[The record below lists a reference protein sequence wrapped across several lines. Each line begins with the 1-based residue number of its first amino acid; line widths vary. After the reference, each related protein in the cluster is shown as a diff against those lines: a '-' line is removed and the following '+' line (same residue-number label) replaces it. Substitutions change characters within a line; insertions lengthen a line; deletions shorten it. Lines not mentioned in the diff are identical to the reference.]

1 MDPMYWLGNG
11 GPFASAVLP
20 GVMLIVFLETGLL
33 FPFLPGDTLLFTAG
47 LLAAQPNAPVDI
59 WTLAPCAAA
68 AAIVGGQVGYLI
80 GRRLGPAL
88 FKKEDARFFKKH
100 YLTSS
105 HEFFERHGR
114 KTIVIGHF
122 IGVVRSFTPLIAG
135 ASGMRYPVFL
145 AYDVIGA
152 VGWGVGL
159 VVVGYH
165 LGGDSVRRRAP
176 RTHGAGHRVSVD
188 IAGRGLGR
196 AGTARTAGR
205 RVDRRARG
213 VRRTH
218 GGADARQVVSPPTMG
233 VSIPIM
239 TACSGFLLA
248 VLWMDLMFDV
258 QVLPHRRAVDVLFQQ
273 CLSSPRCPACRPR
286 AIVALCCPRMS
297 SLVLGRG

>member
-1 MDPMYWLGNG
+1 VTSIVVALPELMDPMYWLGNG

-47 LLAAQPNAPVDI
+47 LLAAQPNAPVDV

-68 AAIVGGQVGYLI
+68 AAVIGGQVGYLI

-88 FKKEDARFFKKH
+88 FKKEDARFFKKR

-122 IGVVRSFTPLIAG
+122 VGVVRSFTPLIAG
-135 ASGMRYPVFL
+135 ASRMRYPLFL
-145 AYDVIGA
+145 TYDVIGA

-165 LGGDSVRRRAP
+165 LGAIPFV
-176 RTHGAGHRVSVD
+176 GAH
-188 IAGRGLGR
+188 LE
-196 AGTARTAGR
+196 
-205 RVDRRARG
+205 
-213 VRRTH
+213 
-218 GGADARQVVSPPTMG
+218 
-233 VSIPIM
+233 
-239 TACSGFLLA
+239 LA
-248 VLWMDLMFDV
+248 VLAIACLS
-258 QVLPHRRAVDVLFQQ
+258 VLPVAVSAARALLARREALTVDGDA
-273 CLSSPRCPACRPR
+273 PPAELTGGPTS
-286 AIVALCCPRMS
+286 AT
-297 SLVLGRG
+297 

>member
-1 MDPMYWLGNG
+1 VTSIVVALPELMDPMYWLGNG

-47 LLAAQPNAPVDI
+47 LLAAQPNAPVDV

-68 AAIVGGQVGYLI
+68 AAVIGGQVGYLI

-122 IGVVRSFTPLIAG
+122 VGVVRSFTPLIAG
-135 ASGMRYPVFL
+135 ASRMRYPLFL
-145 AYDVIGA
+145 TYDVIGA

-165 LGGDSVRRRAP
+165 LGAIPFV
-176 RTHGAGHRVSVD
+176 GAH
-188 IAGRGLGR
+188 LE
-196 AGTARTAGR
+196 
-205 RVDRRARG
+205 
-213 VRRTH
+213 
-218 GGADARQVVSPPTMG
+218 
-233 VSIPIM
+233 
-239 TACSGFLLA
+239 LA
-248 VLWMDLMFDV
+248 VLAIACLS
-258 QVLPHRRAVDVLFQQ
+258 VLPVAVSAARALLARREALTVDGDAPPAE
-273 CLSSPRCPACRPR
+273 LSGGPTSAT
-286 AIVALCCPRMS
+286 
-297 SLVLGRG
+297 